1 MQMQPSASIAM
12 AKRAHLVLSLVIIL
26 GLSSVFSVDSL
37 TDVHRYSQVLIT
49 ENANYA
55 AAAKALRFW
64 IAYSPITA
72 VVLSTLTGM
81 EVPTVPST
89 VVLVLAAKGTYI
101 NQICY
106 SPNLGGRGHFCH
118 TLNVATQFGLYLHT
132 YVCFACSLY
141 GLSALRR
148 LPRY

>member
-1 MQMQPSASIAM
+1 MQIQPSASIAI

-64 IAYSPITA
+64 IAYSPMTA
-72 VVLSTLTGM
+72 VVFRTLTGM

-89 VVLVLAAKGTYI
+89 VVAVFAASGTYI
-101 NQICY
+101 NQLCFGFNSRKRPT
-106 SPNLGGRGHFCH
+106 SPQVRSH
-118 TLNVATQFGLYLHT
+118 
-132 YVCFACSLY
+132 S
-141 GLSALRR
+141 R
-148 LPRY
+148 L